1 MERLQTTAK
10 GFKDLPGKRKTAPH
24 GSCGISE
31 GAGFCRV
38 DKEAFTFA
46 SPKTNGKH
54 LFVMDNDPSQNSEVA
69 QATLKELNCEL
80 VAIPPCSPD
89 LNPIE
94 NSFHIRKS
102 SAENDGIE
110 Y

>member
-1 MERLQTTAK
+1 
-10 GFKDLPGKRKTAPH
+10 
-24 GSCGISE
+24 
-31 GAGFCRV
+31 
-38 DKEAFTFA
+38 
-46 SPKTNGKH
+46 
-54 LFVMDNDPSQNSEVA
+54 MDNDPSQNSEVA

-94 NSFHIRKS
+94 NSFHITKS

-110 Y
+110 YQVCKESFKHFTLGVFRTLGRQAKMVFHCKIDPGKRANTTVEHGGLAYMYFDSSF